1 MPTVLTR
8 AGRLVVMR
16 NAERVEKI
24 RSLAE
29 SLSADEAERDLLK
42 KRADESLA
50 RLHDA
55 VRELAESTHGESDAV
70 RRVVPARS

>member
-1 MPTVLTR
+1 MPTVPTR
-8 AGRLVVMR
+8 VGRLVVMR
-16 NAERVEKI
+16 DAERVERI

-42 KRADESLA
+42 RRADESLA
-50 RLHDA
+50 LLHDA
-55 VRELAESTHGESDAV
+55 VRELVESTHRESDAV